1 MNSRLLAGLKDTVI
15 ERMVVT
21 LWRVIYGNRIVI
33 GIAGFFLVVIGS
45 LMPFVPIIDK
55 TWRSGSTGL
64 IVALS
69 CLLGCLL
76 LHRREFFATFFIAM
90 FAAFFLVHEVIIIYD
105 NYAIEMGKEYGPE
118 GVYRLVVQIF
128 ANALTPTHGAFWGF
142 IGSIMA
148 LFGVLIGWSG
158 DVIEKNNAAAIAA
171 DDDDSSVSYIGDDD
185 EENLE
190 DSLE

>member
-1 MNSRLLAGLKDTVI
+1 MNSSLLDGLKDTVI
-15 ERMVVT
+15 ERLVVMF
-21 LWRVIYGNRIVI
+21 WRVIYGNRIKI
-33 GIAGFFLVVIGS
+33 GIVGFFLVVIGS

-118 GVYRLVVQIF
+118 GVYRLVFQIF
-128 ANALTPTHGAFWGF
+128 ANALTPAHGAFWSF

-148 LFGVLIGWSG
+148 IFGVLIGWG
-158 DVIEKNNAAAIAA
+158 ADVIEKNNAAAIAVDEENGSENSFSF
-171 DDDDSSVSYIGDDD
+171 DDD
-185 EENLE
+185 ENLE
-190 DSLE
+190 DHAE